1 MPDMRPLR
9 PADPERVGGYR
20 LLGVLGSGG
29 QGTVYRGVGDQGR
42 EVAVKLLHSHLAQ
55 DGDVKR
61 GFLREVEAARRVAAF
76 CTAAVLDV
84 GVMDDRPYIV
94 SEYVPGDTLLTVV
107 RTSGPRTGGA
117 LHRLAIATLT
127 ALAAIHQAEIVH
139 RDFKPG
145 NVLMG
150 PDGPVVIDFGIAKA
164 LDATSA
170 TSGAVGTP
178 AYMSP
183 EQFRGE
189 RVGPASDMFSWAG
202 TMVFAATGHPPFRGE
217 AMAVIMNRILS
228 GEPGLDG
235 VPASLRGL
243 IEACLAKDPAARPS
257 PADLLTTLIRPAASS
272 PHSSPPAA
280 NDAPPAPGPSGQVP
294 ASGPHPAAPPI
305 GAGASPP
312 RGPGPSGPPIGLGR
326 SPAHEPAPS
335 GPPIGLGASPAHEP
349 APSGPPIGL
358 GASPA
363 HGPGS
368 SGPHSGLETAPAHEP
383 GSSWPP
389 RAADT
394 SPAAASPVRE
404 AGFSGPAPA
413 EPASGR
419 GSEGSGPPPLSPPSG
434 HDAGGSGAQ
443 PDSRGAASGPGSY
456 PGAVP
461 SPHGPDTPGARPS
474 PPGRPAP
481 EAFPDSLGGDGQE
494 RGVGRRVFIGGVVAA
509 ALGGSAFLL
518 LRPDGGMAGPDGGR
532 PDDGVPPSRAAEG
545 RAQGSG
551 TPAPSAVT
559 KAEPFGTEIAEPAA
573 LPRGK
578 DGVPTALAAAGG
590 TVVCGT
596 GKGVLFGW
604 DMNGAATRLG
614 DGGEGVT
621 SVAAG
626 TLDGRAVVVSGHEDG
641 RMRLWDASGAKL
653 ADHRAKDRI
662 RGVTVAGRAVAMSE
676 RHDLVQDQYSLV
688 RLWDVATGEQIG
700 PGITDHFGG
709 VKCLTFGRLDGED
722 LLVTGD
728 GANRVRLWRLS
739 SGTLLRSFTTGE
751 EGGIELMA
759 YGRVKGAPVLVSTHF
774 DATLRVYDLTTGERI
789 GKWPFS
795 SWSPDDRGVTALAA
809 GLLGDTPIAVAA
821 HAPGGKVTV
830 RVWSL
835 DDGEVIGHLG
845 LRDESAVYHVA
856 IAELDGRPV
865 VAGADERGRLH
876 VWSLGSP

>member
-9 PADPERVGGYR
+9 PTDPDRVGGYR

-29 QGTVYRGVGDQGR
+29 QGTVYRGVGDEGR

-84 GVMDDRPYIV
+84 GVLDDRPYIV

-127 ALAAIHQAEIVH
+127 ALAAIHQAGIVH

-228 GEPGLDG
+228 GAPDLDG

-243 IEACLAKDPAARPS
+243 IEACLAKDPAHRPS
-257 PADLLTTLIRPAASS
+257 PADLLNTLIRPAISS
-272 PHSSPPAA
+272 PVSSLSASAPDA
-280 NDAPPAPGPSGQVP
+280 APPAPGTGPSGRP
-294 ASGPHPAAPPI
+294 AKGAAASGSRLAAPPD
-305 GAGASPP
+305 GSGVSPAVPPPAREPGFSGASPV
-312 RGPGPSGPPIGLGR
+312 
-326 SPAHEPAPS
+326 APS
-335 GPPIGLGASPAHEP
+335 
-349 APSGPPIGL
+349 
-358 GASPA
+358 
-363 HGPGS
+363 
-368 SGPHSGLETAPAHEP
+368 
-383 GSSWPP
+383 
-389 RAADT
+389 
-394 SPAAASPVRE
+394 
-404 AGFSGPAPA
+404 
-413 EPASGR
+413 
-419 GSEGSGPPPLSPPSG
+419 SG
-434 HDAGGSGAQ
+434 HGAGGSGAR
-443 PDSRGAASGPGSY
+443 PVAYGPGST
-456 PGAVP
+456 PGAAP
-461 SPHGPDTPGARPS
+461 APAPTPAPAPHGPDAPGSRPSRPGRPS
-474 PPGRPAP
+474 PEAPGRLSP
-481 EAFPDSLGGDGQE
+481 EAPGEAPGIDGEESREGG
-494 RGVGRRVFIGGVVAA
+494 VSRRVLIGGVVAA

-518 LRPDGGMAGPDGGR
+518 LRPDGGPAGQDDGR
-532 PDDGVPPSRAAEG
+532 PGGEMSPSQAADG
-545 RAQGSG
+545 RAETG
-551 TPAPSAVT
+551 TPSAETTV
-559 KAEPFGTEIAEPAA
+559 EPFGAEIAGPAA

-578 DGVPTALAAAGG
+578 DGDPTALAAAGG

-604 DMNGAATRLG
+604 DMRSPAARLG
-614 DGGEGVT
+614 DGGDGVT

-626 TLDGRAVVVSGHEDG
+626 TLDGRTVVVSGHEDG
-641 RMRLWDASGAKL
+641 RMRLWDASGKRL

-662 RGVTVAGRAVAMSE
+662 RGVTVAGRAVAVSE

-700 PGITDHFGG
+700 PGLTDHFGG
-709 VKCLTFGRLDGED
+709 VKCLTFGHLDGED

-751 EGGIELMA
+751 EGGIELVA
-759 YGRVKGAPVLVSTHF
+759 CARVKGAPALVSTHF
-774 DATLRVYDLTTGERI
+774 DATLRVHDLATGERI
-789 GKWPFS
+789 GKWNFS
-795 SWSPDDRGVTALAA
+795 SWSPDDRGVTALVA

-830 RVWSL
+830 RVWNL

-876 VWSLGSP
+876 VWSLGPP